1 MTRHLLFTSLT
12 VLLILFSQTA
22 FGQSAT
28 ISGLIQDS
36 ETGEDVAFA
45 YIHLEEIN
53 RTTTSD
59 NNGSFSFRNVPNGTY
74 TLVVHRMGYVTQNRT
89 ITVTPDDEIEIQIQL
104 RSTILTGQTVEVIA
118 DSEILVGSGMEHA
131 SVKITGDELR
141 QDLGTTLSETL
152 ESRAGFSQRTMGVAP
167 GRPVIRGLGD
177 LRVEIL
183 QDGSKS
189 SDVSWTSADH
199 AVTIDPSSAD
209 EIQVAR
215 GPAAFEFGANALGG
229 VINVVKNRIPNSVP
243 TQTTGVI
250 SAQGV
255 TVNRGLTGAGS
266 LNIPFDPIV
275 ATLHLNGRTGQDFR
289 APGGRVTNTG
299 ILSSDNAIGIG
310 YIKPWGYAGFSGSMY
325 YNEYGIPPN
334 PDGGHSEGVNIEMLK
349 YQVEGRS
356 EVLLNHDS
364 FNLLELRGGFTSYN
378 HSEIEES
385 GVVGTEYGMISH
397 SGSVKIR
404 NGEWGFFESGLFG
417 IDSELVDYAVFGSRT
432 PNSTSG
438 SASAFAIQEIGL
450 GDLHLESGLR
460 LEYHKFQPDQERN
473 SALIGHVRERSF
485 LALATSLAAI
495 YNFGNG
501 YYAGTTLM
509 HSFRP
514 PSVEELYSEGP
525 HLAAYSYEIGNPDL
539 TPERALGSELFARYR
554 TDRAHVEFSAYY
566 NHFNNFIHPQ
576 DTGEPNHR
584 LPQFNNWQFVGT
596 KAAMYGAELDAEIQ
610 LREYLVLDGT
620 YSLTIGNRTL
630 TDTEQE
636 QTGLEEKKQP
646 LPMIPP
652 MEGGIGIRYANSGFS
667 IGGRL
672 KFAATQNRTAE
683 FESSTSGYTTIDLKS
698 QYRFSVGNTFH
709 TLTLNIRNLLNTE
722 YYNHLSRIKEI
733 FPEPGR
739 SADLL
744 YRVYF

>member
-1 MTRHLLFTSLT
+1 MTRYLLLVSATLLLT
-12 VLLILFSQTA
+12 FLLQTA
-22 FGQSAT
+22 HGQSAA
-28 ISGLIQDS
+28 ISGMIQDTES
-36 ETGEDVAFA
+36 GEDVAFA

-53 RTTTSD
+53 RTTTS
-59 NNGSFSFRNVPNGTY
+59 NNSGSFSFRNVPNGTY
-74 TLVVHRMGYVTQNRT
+74 TLVVHRIGYVTQNRS
-89 ITVTPDDEIEIQIQL
+89 ITVTTDDEIEILIQL

-183 QDGSKS
+183 QDGGKS

-199 AVTIDPSSAD
+199 AVSLDPSSAE

-215 GPAAFEFGANALGG
+215 GPAAFEYGANALGG
-229 VINVVKNRIPNSVP
+229 VINVVKNRIPNTVP
-243 TQTTGVI
+243 TRTTGVL

-255 TVNRGLTGAGS
+255 TVNRGLTGASS
-266 LNIPFDPIV
+266 LNIPFDPV
-275 ATLHLNGRTGQDFR
+275 VVTLQLNGRTGQDFR

-299 ILSSDNAIGIG
+299 ILSSDNALGIG
-310 YIKPWGYAGFSGSMY
+310 YIKPWGYAGLSGSMY

-334 PDGGHSEGVNIEMLK
+334 PDGGHAEGVNMEMVK
-349 YQVEGRS
+349 YQGEGRS
-356 EVLLNHDS
+356 EVLLNHDT
-364 FNLLELRGGFTSYN
+364 FNLLELRGGFTSY
-378 HSEIEES
+378 HHAEIED
-385 GVVGTEYGMISH
+385 GGIVGTEYRMISH

-404 NGEWGFFESGLFG
+404 NQEWGFFESGLIG
-417 IDSELVDYAVFGSRT
+417 IDSELVDYSVFGSRT

-438 SASAFAIQEIGL
+438 SAAVFAIQEIDL

-460 LEYHKFQPDQERN
+460 YEYHRFKPDQERN
-473 SALIGHVRERSF
+473 SPVIGHVRERTF
-485 LALATSLAAI
+485 QALASSIAAI

-501 YYAGTTLM
+501 YYLGTTLM

-525 HLAAYSYEIGNPDL
+525 HLAAYSYEVGNPDL
-539 TPERALGSELFARYR
+539 SPERALGSELFARYR
-554 TDRAHVEFSAYY
+554 TDSAHIEFSAYY
-566 NHFNNFIHPQ
+566 NYFNNYIHPQ

-584 LPQFNNWQFVGT
+584 LPEFNNWQFVGAR
-596 KAAMYGAELDAEIQ
+596 AAMYGTELDAEIQ
-610 LREYLVLDGT
+610 LQENLVIDGT
-620 YSLTIGNRTL
+620 YTFTIGNRTL
-630 TDTEQE
+630 SDEEQE
-636 QTGLEEKKQP
+636 QAGLEQKKQP

-652 MEGGIGIRYANSGFS
+652 MEGGIGLRYAKSGFS

-672 KFAATQNRTAE
+672 KFAAAQNRTAE
-683 FESSTSGYTTIDLKS
+683 FESATSGYTTVDLKG
-698 QYRFSVGNTFH
+698 QYRFSIGNTFH
-709 TLTLNIRNLLNTE
+709 TLTLNIRNLMNTE

-744 YRVYF
+744 YRIYF